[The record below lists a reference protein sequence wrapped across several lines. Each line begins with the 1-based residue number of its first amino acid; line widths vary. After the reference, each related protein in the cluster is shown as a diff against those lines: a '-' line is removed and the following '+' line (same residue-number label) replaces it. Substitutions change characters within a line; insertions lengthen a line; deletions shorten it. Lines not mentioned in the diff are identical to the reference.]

1 MTEAASVASQFFSP
15 WDPPPPFCSPPSD
28 SKRADVIQKLA
39 QFAAKNGAS
48 FVELIKVK
56 QKDNPEYQFLFGGEG
71 SDYYRWILFC
81 SCHNLPV
88 DQALPAA
95 QPANQ
100 QTAQPAYGE
109 AQAAPVQNVQAML
122 QQALATCSPEV
133 RDGFSQVLAA
143 LSGSKDSIK
152 QSQQWFM
159 ACLPYAPGMAAALA
173 LHVRN
178 MPDYEKQLHV
188 LYLANDILLKRLSQR
203 PPGSAADVDEVAQAF
218 KPWLPGILGMAF
230 STGGRTDQVKERL
243 LKILTFWSDRKLYD
257 KDTMQQL
264 EAALLSGDPNATLQ
278 APAPKQAAYQQ
289 QPPVLQ
295 PGYHDPQM
303 QQSGFSQAYQQH
315 PGSLGMQS
323 VHSTPS
329 SFEMPSFNVPP
340 GSMGMHSMPAGT
352 PWQSDSAQQ
361 QQPWGMPGQAPGYAQ
376 YPQPGM
382 GSMPMNQQMPG
393 MMPGQQFMPP
403 PQIQHQQHTIPQLH
417 TQQHMGGGAWYPP
430 PGAGAQGIP
439 PGMQGQHQ
447 AGSFQNVPMLPI
459 SDMHAPPP
467 DLAGAASAVPTKP
480 QTDPMSFPPGL
491 IPQLV
496 AEKLTTDPPYS
507 PLSPLDIDQA
517 GLPSTSEPDS
527 YLQSRIDRF
536 YAELQDWRPGVQRTD
551 GGKPRRA
558 LKEEPDE
565 DKPRKPFDPRAEV
578 PVMPSDGSFQGSGGG
593 GLGFGNAGLGFHGAA
608 EEQPANAFDSY
619 REQRSGRYKSS
630 LIKPPPTSFS

>member
-1 MTEAASVASQFFSP
+1 
-15 WDPPPPFCSPPSD
+15 
-28 SKRADVIQKLA
+28 
-39 QFAAKNGAS
+39 
-48 FVELIKVK
+48 
-56 QKDNPEYQFLFGGEG
+56 
-71 SDYYRWILFC
+71 
-81 SCHNLPV
+81 
-88 DQALPAA
+88 
-95 QPANQ
+95 
-100 QTAQPAYGE
+100 
-109 AQAAPVQNVQAML
+109 ML

-143 LSGSKDSIK
+143 LSGSKESIK

-159 ACLPYAPGMAAALA
+159 ACMPYASGMAAALA

-178 MPDYEKQLHV
+178 MPDYDKQLHV

-264 EAALLSGDPNATLQ
+264 EAALLSGDPNAMLQ
-278 APAPKQAAYQQ
+278 APAPKQTARSAKRKWDQPAPAA
-289 QPPVLQ
+289 
-295 PGYHDPQM
+295 
-303 QQSGFSQAYQQH
+303 
-315 PGSLGMQS
+315 
-323 VHSTPS
+323 
-329 SFEMPSFNVPP
+329 
-340 GSMGMHSMPAGT
+340 PAASNT
-352 PWQSDSAQQ
+352 API
-361 QQPWGMPGQAPGYAQ
+361 APGYAP
-376 YPQPGM
+376 YPQL
-382 GSMPMNQQMPG
+382 SMPMNQQMPG
-393 MMPGQQFMPP
+393 IVPGQQYMPP
-403 PQIQHQQHTIPQLH
+403 PQMQHQQHIMPQLH
-417 TQQHMGGGAWYPP
+417 TPQHTGGGAWYPP
-430 PGAGAQGIP
+430 PGPAAQGLP
-439 PGMQGQHQ
+439 PGVQGQHQ
-447 AGSFQNVPMLPI
+447 AGLFQNVPVQPVT
-459 SDMHAPPP
+459 DMHAPPP
-467 DLAGAASAVPTKP
+467 DLAAAAPSVPAKP

-496 AEKLTTDPPYS
+496 AEKLKTDPPYS

-558 LKEEPDE
+558 LKEELDE